1 MMWGSKPASALAA
14 PGLSRDFP
22 TMRLYSGEPWF
33 MPAVVRYYALRD
45 SLPF

>member
-1 MMWGSKPASALAA
+1 
-14 PGLSRDFP
+14 
-22 TMRLYSGEPWF
+22 MRLYSGEPWF